1 MRRTLARAALSV
13 GTVALVLTAAAPA
26 HAHGLA
32 GKRFFPSTLT
42 IDDPFVADELSLP
55 TVLHIK
61 EPRAGDTPARQNTT
75 VSGEFSKRI
84 LPNLGLTFGGDWTL
98 LDPAAN
104 GKTESGF
111 GNLELTMKYQFFT
124 SAEHETIFSVAFGW
138 EVGGTGRAKIGAES
152 FDVFKPALLFGK
164 GFGDLP
170 DALGWLKPLAVTG
183 IVEGVLPSRSGNKTL
198 MLNDDGDLEIDIEK
212 NPNVFHWGFAVM
224 YSLPYLQAF
233 VKDVGLPVILNR
245 LIPLVEIDIN
255 NPLDRGFA
263 GKTTGT
269 VNPGIIWAGKYFQ
282 LGLEAVIP
290 INERTGKNVGF
301 RAQIHFFLDDIF
313 PNTIGRPLFGGR

>member
-1 MRRTLARAALSV
+1 MRRTLARAVLSV
-13 GTVALVLTAAAPA
+13 GTVALVLTAAASA

-61 EPRAGDTPARQNTT
+61 EPGDGDTPARQNTT

-98 LDPAAN
+98 LDPAPN
-104 GKTESGF
+104 GKTES
-111 GNLELTMKYQFFT
+111 
-124 SAEHETIFSVAFGW
+124 
-138 EVGGTGRAKIGAES
+138 
-152 FDVFKPALLFGK
+152 

-183 IVEGVLPSRSGNKTL
+183 IVEGVLPSRSGNKTF
-198 MLNDDGDLEIDIEK
+198 MLNDDGDFEIDIEK

-224 YSLPYLQAF
+224 YSLPY
-233 VKDVGLPVILNR
+233 
-245 LIPLVEIDIN
+245 
-255 NPLDRGFA
+255 
-263 GKTTGT
+263 
-269 VNPGIIWAGKYFQ
+269 
-282 LGLEAVIP
+282 
-290 INERTGKNVGF
+290 
-301 RAQIHFFLDDIF
+301 
-313 PNTIGRPLFGGR
+313 